1 MGLQRNFMKIA
12 ANKINDTSFRNSSEP
27 RWIRKKKRQNLL
39 ILGYVV
45 IVCLL
50 LIQYVGGNSRT

>member
-27 RWIRKKKRQNLL
+27 RWRRKKTAILL
-39 ILGYVV
+39 ILGCVV